1 MMEII
6 NYLTIQ
12 YKNHIFFVLLVL
24 AQELI
29 KLYNANVYF
38 ICNFTAESEISVLA
52 TLHKSKFMTVF
63 QENKKGYISL

>member
-12 YKNHIFFVLLVL
+12 YENHIFFVSFVL

-29 KLYNANVYF
+29 KLYNVYF

-52 TLHKSKFMTVF
+52 TLHNMTVF